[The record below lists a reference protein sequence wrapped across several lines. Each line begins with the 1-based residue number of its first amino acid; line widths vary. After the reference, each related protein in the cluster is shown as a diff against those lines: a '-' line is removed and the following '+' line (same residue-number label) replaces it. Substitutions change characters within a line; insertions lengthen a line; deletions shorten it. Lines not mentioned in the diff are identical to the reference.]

1 MKNTSEIIQLAVSLD
16 VVNAWARADE
26 ELENNEKRAAS
37 NLEAEQRREN
47 GYLRSKLHLIHR
59 QLKNNK

>member
-16 VVNAWARADE
+16 VVNARARAD
-26 ELENNEKRAAS
+26 ENNEKRAAS

-47 GYLRSKLHLIHR
+47 GYLGSKLYLIHR